1 MRKVYYQFADGTT
14 TPSYQKALASGK
26 RFETRLETVRESKPN
41 PERAKKV
48 AEYFAKK
55 AKK

>member
-14 TPSYQKALASGK
+14 TPSYQIALASGK
-26 RFETRLETVRESKPN
+26 KFETRLETAREFKPN
-41 PERAKKV
+41 LERIKKV

-55 AKK
+55 R